1 MGGSRPAILSVPMAR
16 RCLPNGRCG
25 MPEPIVFLPGLQSD
39 HRSWVNQLRHFEG
52 KRETLVPSG
61 FHSCESLA
69 AMAAVIEPQL
79 PERFHL
85 VPWSMGGY
93 LAFEML
99 PRIAERIVS
108 MVLIA
113 TSARADTSQSTQ
125 QRYEQIA
132 IAEAHGIRVAN
143 RNSLAASCL
152 DQSLLN
158 TEAFRAVNDA
168 AVEIGLAAY
177 RAQQAA
183 IIGRRDAT
191 DRLGLVRC
199 PTLVVVGETDTT
211 TPPSEARAIHAG
223 IAGSILEILPG
234 CGHCPPMEKPTRI
247 NQLIERWAARA
258 DSMQPV

>member
-1 MGGSRPAILSVPMAR
+1 
-16 RCLPNGRCG
+16 

-52 KRETLVPSG
+52 KRETLVPAG
-61 FHSCESLA
+61 FHSCDSLVD
-69 AMAAVIEPQL
+69 MAAVIEPQL

-113 TSARADTSQSTQ
+113 TSARADPSENT
-125 QRYEQIA
+125 RLRRMQIA
-132 IAEAHGIRVAN
+132 LAETEGIRVAN
-143 RNSLAASCL
+143 RNGLSASCV
-152 DQSLLN
+152 DQELLE

-168 AVEIGLAAY
+168 AVEIGLAAFK
-177 RAQQAA
+177 AQQSA
-183 IIGRRDAT
+183 IIARPDAL

-199 PTLVVVGETDTT
+199 PTLVVVGEADTT
-211 TPPSEARAIHAG
+211 TPPSEARVIHAG
-223 IAGSILEILPG
+223 IAGSTLEILPD
-234 CGHCPPMEKPTRI
+234 CGHCPPMEKPARV
-247 NQLIERWAARA
+247 NQLIEHWVARA
-258 DSMQPV
+258 GSMQSVD